1 MKNKHDGE
9 RVPDYQEET
18 RRDINR
24 IVRDLGPGGTGLHQ
38 SSEDAARRGVTPDLV
53 EDAPRRRPAD
63 PPEDGGRGH

>member
-1 MKNKHDGE
+1 MKNRSDGE
-9 RVPDYQEET
+9 RVPEYQEET

-24 IVRDLGPGGTGLHQ
+24 IVRDLGQGGTGLHQ

-53 EDAPRRRPAD
+53 DRPGQGPAD